1 MEGSSKKR
9 QRIESKS
16 PWEICKASIEKLGG
30 FISPS
35 VAFSDTTR
43 TVSLSTGVKE
53 GDELMHI
60 PSKYLMSL
68 KMVESFPFGKSIFR
82 LVHEVDNGQ
91 LFHSKN
97 DLVLA
102 LFLAVVQSDG
112 GLNFDQDDRLN
123 SVKCYLGTLPD
134 NSSYDNLPR
143 RWSNEKLE
151 QLLGGTNILERAKME
166 KNGLLQD
173 FKILH
178 EVHQKINNEFNKDAA
193 FHMPSL
199 KCFDEMI
206 AAVESRAFHCL
217 GDDKVDVMVPLLD
230 CINHKRGAGQVSDVS
245 YKRQDDGSI
254 VVRAKIDMD
263 AEYIVGITYG
273 AKGNHQLLIRYGF
286 TLEDNIEPDGSSN
299 DIAEIKVKNGLCQFR
314 RGPKSYTFGCLTKAL
329 ALCSDDFEDDLEE
342 QDEPKGLDDFLNDC
356 EAEECDFDSMYA
368 EGNNNEGDQNE
379 QEDDEVK
386 NELVALNTLHTELE
400 KARDGYSLHG
410 DRLQDAL
417 NSTHDDSDEK
427 FCAILIQSE
436 IKTISFYLDAIEE
449 IVKAL
454 TTKSDSNIRDGGL
467 LQKQVIEL
475 KDAFVAIRHPELLY

>member
-1 MEGSSKKR
+1 MEGNSKKR
-9 QRIESKS
+9 QRIESKP

-35 VAFSDTTR
+35 IAFSDTTR
-43 TVSLSTGVKE
+43 TVSLSASVKE
-53 GDELMHI
+53 GDELMRI
-60 PSKYLMSL
+60 PSKSLMSL
-68 KMVESFPFGKSIFR
+68 KVVESFPFGKSIFR

-112 GLNFDQDDRLN
+112 MPDFDQDDRL
-123 SVKCYLGTLPD
+123 SCVKCYLGTLPD

-143 RWSNEKLE
+143 RWTNEKLE

-173 FKILH
+173 FKLLH
-178 EVHQKINNEFNKDAA
+178 EAHQKINKEFEKDAT
-193 FHMPSL
+193 FQMPSL
-199 KCFDEMI
+199 EYFDEMI

-217 GDDKVDVMVPLLD
+217 GDDEVDALVPLLD
-230 CINHKRGAGQVSDVS
+230 CINHKRGVGLVSDVS
-245 YKRQDDGSI
+245 YKRQDDGAI
-254 VVRAKIDMD
+254 VVNAKIDMD
-263 AEYIVGITYG
+263 AEYTVGITYG

-286 TLEDNIEPDGSSN
+286 TLGDNVEPDGSSN
-299 DIAEIKVKNGLCQFR
+299 DIAEIKVKNKLCEFR

-329 ALCSDDFEDDLEE
+329 ALCSDDLEDGMGE
-342 QDEPKGLDDFLNDC
+342 QDEPTGLDDFLNDC

-368 EGNNNEGDQNE
+368 EGNDDEGDQNE

-386 NELVALNTLHTELE
+386 NEIVALNTLRTELE

-410 DRLQDAL
+410 DRLQGAL
-417 NSTHDDSDEK
+417 NSKHDSDEK

-454 TTKSDSNIRDGGL
+454 STKSGSNNKDGDL
-467 LQKQVIEL
+467 LQKQVLEL
-475 KDAFVAIRHPELLY
+475 KDAFLAIRHPEILY